1 MLDLDKNYDRINQDL
16 GQRSQEHKKPSS
28 LNIQITK
35 TQMVNSQNSENSTTQ
50 NIQLIPNF
58 WNKKRCY

>member
-16 GQRSQEHKKPSS
+16 DQRSQEHKKPSS
-28 LNIQITK
+28 LNVQITK
-35 TQMVNSQNSENSTTQ
+35 TQTVNSQNSENSTTQ

-58 WNKKRCY
+58 